1 MSAFIVTD
9 TTMQWVVVGIES
21 FRCYRRGRLPGLL
34 APFGAITDPTELG
47 KALFEMNADA
57 VEHRYGERDPVPE
70 FRFRGKVFALSQ
82 HRNDAG
88 QVYDRT
94 KAIRAVKAIHC
105 LGYQC
110 CEGDVPQRDLYKA
123 LKLMGK
129 EISDLIVRALPE
141 YDEESWNVPDQEVA
155 MDVTMEEEF
164 AQWVG
169 RTTSG
174 ASIH

>member
-9 TTMQWVVVGIES
+9 TTMQWVVAGIQS
-21 FRCYRRGRLPGLL
+21 YRSYRRGNLQGSL
-34 APFGAITDPTELG
+34 APFGAITVPTELG

-57 VEHRYGERDPVPE
+57 FEQRYGERDPVPE
-70 FRFRGKVFALSQ
+70 FRFRGEVFALSQ
-82 HRNDAG
+82 YASGG

-94 KAIRAVKAIHC
+94 KALRAVKAIHC